1 MHASRQEK
9 TRHDIYAAVLGL
21 DWRDPKGLLEFQFR
35 LAEAII
41 EAETDEPKSGG
52 INRHAFLLR
61 RCQDSL
67 AFRLLVPHAI
77 RQLLGTESPRAH
89 SIKSQRESF
98 RFVQETANCY
108 AADGHLVL
116 LTDLSNIVRIGDIVV
131 CDNAAVPSII
141 EVKSGKV
148 APKHVIQGR
157 RGRQSSRSL
166 STIEYLAN
174 DHAHIFGQSIPK
186 LAVQSKE
193 EMQFSWR
200 DVNEVAMRALRE
212 GMATARIS
220 EYDVIHAVHAV
231 DGRPVSGEPL
241 FEDIQRMRSPLFASH
256 AVGLLNPEILT
267 LPPLVWPIEE
277 EPKSPLMEERLVI
290 GHLID
295 LARFK
300 DPLEDDFRVL
310 NVSPVSGFST
320 DRGGEKG
327 TASVR
332 FINDVLFGYATIES
346 TVAALREMHDLTR
359 SELDVWTEKPTQ
371 PSPIASAVEDRQ
383 RDLCEQPVVI
393 LETKDA
399 RFRIARPSQNA
410 SDTPPETSADPGPS

>member
-1 MHASRQEK
+1 MHPSRQEE
-9 TRHDIYAAVLGL
+9 TRHDIYAALLGL

-35 LAEAII
+35 LAKAII
-41 EAETDEPKSGG
+41 GAESDGPESGG
-52 INRHAFLLR
+52 FKRHAFLLR

-77 RQLLGTESPRAH
+77 RQLLGTASPRAH
-89 SIKSQRESF
+89 WVKGQGQSF
-98 RFVQETANCY
+98 KIVQETANRY

-116 LTDLSNIVRIGDIVV
+116 LTDLSNIIRVGDLVV
-131 CDNAAVPSII
+131 CDNAAVPSVI
-141 EVKSGKV
+141 EVKAGKL
-148 APKHVIQGR
+148 APKHATQGR

-166 STIEYLAN
+166 STIEYLAT
-174 DHAHIFGQSIPK
+174 DHAHIFGQSVPK
-186 LAVQSKE
+186 LAVQSKQ

-200 DVNEVAMRALRE
+200 AVNEVAMRALRE

-220 EYDVIHAVHAV
+220 KYDVIHAVHAV
-231 DGRPVSGEPL
+231 DGRPVSGAPL
-241 FEDIQRMRSPLFASH
+241 VEDIKRMRSPCLASH

-310 NVSPVSGFST
+310 NVSLDSGLST
-320 DRGGEKG
+320 DRDGEKG

-332 FINDVLFGYATIES
+332 FIDNVLFGYATIES

-359 SELDVWTEKPTQ
+359 SELHGWAEEPPQ
-371 PSPIASAVEDRQ
+371 PSPIASAVEDR
-383 RDLCEQPVVI
+383 RLDLCEQPAVI
-393 LETKDA
+393 LETRDA
-399 RFRIARPSQNA
+399 RFRIARPCHNA
-410 SDTPPETSADPGPS
+410 SDTPPASSEDPGPS